1 MIDNGPQVRYVSVL
15 NVSSSGGG
23 GGGGGTINGTIA
35 NTQVAY
41 GTASDTIGGENDFT
55 YDATNNILTV
65 EKILSQVIIQVNN
78 PSGSTIAKGSAVY
91 VSADGSTIP
100 QVALADA
107 SDSAKMPSVA
117 IISNSIGAGANGY
130 GVLTGTINGL
140 DGSAGNTV
148 FDSTISASDVGSTLY
163 VSPTNAGRLTKTK
176 PTGSTQL
183 IQNVGRIIDV
193 NGGNV
198 KIAINNIGRSNDV
211 PNSFSTTGNI
221 DAGSLTVNSAYTFP
235 TSDGTSGQVL
245 STDGAGTL
253 TFGDSSVSSSY
264 VADETIAVGELLRVV
279 NSNDAPLTP
288 GRTVLSSST
297 DLVNSAFLGI
307 ALDTGNQGDTIGVA
321 TSGKVQIKFSSA
333 PASSSNGQKVYVSG
347 TGGIATLT
355 APTGSGNVVY
365 QVGVLVGANGVSTT
379 PLVDLNFQEIIVID

>member
-15 NVSSSGGG
+15 NVSSS

-65 EKILSQVIIQVNN
+65 DKILSQVFVQ
-78 PSGSTIAKGSAVY
+78 
-91 VSADGSTIP
+91 
-100 QVALADA
+100 
-107 SDSAKMPSVA
+107 
-117 IISNSIGAGANGY
+117 
-130 GVLTGTINGL
+130 
-140 DGSAGNTV
+140 
-148 FDSTISASDVGSTLY
+148 
-163 VSPTNAGRLTKTK
+163 
-176 PTGSTQL
+176 
-183 IQNVGRIIDV
+183 
-193 NGGNV
+193 
-198 KIAINNIGRSNDV
+198 
-211 PNSFSTTGNI
+211 
-221 DAGSLTVNSAYTFP
+221 
-235 TSDGTSGQVL
+235 
-245 STDGAGTL
+245 
-253 TFGDSSVSSSY
+253 Y

-297 DLVNSAFLGI
+297 DLVNSTFLGI